1 MNCDKYLDLISAR
14 LDGQLTVQEDADL
27 TAHLQTCPA
36 CRAIAKDM
44 EGLHSALSSVGEVD
58 APPELSQTVLSKI
71 RAEKR
76 PNRRRT
82 LRQLSAL
89 AACLVLCVGVLRV
102 TDAAYSDYRRAKST
116 AGDPE
121 LPSVARHMEPQP
133 VALNRLD
140 AYSLPT
146 PADTTV
152 DPFAHL
158 LDSVDALNRFL
169 ARLPQTDFS
178 TITNTYD
185 EDFFR
190 ANRLVAMV
198 LDEPSTSITH
208 RVTELTKDRVVV
220 LRDVPETGDCARA
233 LWLILGPTELVG
245 PERSLAL
252 EIINESYPFNGTR

>member
-14 LDGQLTVQEDADL
+14 LDGQLTVQEGSDL

-36 CRAIAKDM
+36 CRAIVRDM

-58 APPELSQTVLSKI
+58 APPELSQSVMASIK
-71 RAEKR
+71 AER
-76 PNRRRT
+76 RQTRRRV
-82 LRQLSAL
+82 LRRLSGL
-89 AACLVLCVGVLRV
+89 AACLLLCVGVLRV
-102 TDAAYSDYRRAKST
+102 ADATYSEHNRQAI
-116 AGDPE
+116 DPN
-121 LPSVARHMEPQP
+121 LLSVARHMEPQP

-140 AYSLPT
+140 AYSLPA

-178 TITNTYD
+178 TVTSTYN

-190 ANRLVAMV
+190 TTRLVAMV
-198 LDEPSTSITH
+198 LQEPSSSITH
-208 RVTELTKDRVVV
+208 RVTELTEDRVVV
-220 LRDVPETGDCARA
+220 LRDVPETGDCAIA
-233 LWLILGPTELVG
+233 LWLVLGPTELAG
-245 PERSLAL
+245 PERPLTL
-252 EIINESYPFNGTR
+252 EIINE

>member
-14 LDGQLTVQEDADL
+14 LDGQLTSQEEAEL

-44 EGLHSALSSVGEVD
+44 EGLHSALAAVGEVD
-58 APPELSQTVLSKI
+58 TPAELSQTVLAKI
-71 RAEKR
+71 RTEKR

-82 LRQLSAL
+82 LRQLSSL

-102 TDAAYSDYRRAKST
+102 ADATYSDRNRQTIDSN
-116 AGDPE
+116 
-121 LPSVARHMEPQP
+121 LPSMARHMEPQP

-140 AYSLPT
+140 AYSLPAPT
-146 PADTTV
+146 DTAV
-152 DPFAHL
+152 EPFAHL

-178 TITNTYD
+178 TVTGTYD

-190 ANRLVAMV
+190 TTRLVAMV
-198 LDEPSTSITH
+198 LQEPSITITH
-208 RVTELTKDRVVV
+208 RVTELTEDRVVV
-220 LRDVPETGDCARA
+220 LRDIPETGDCTTA
-233 LWLILGPTELVG
+233 LWLVLGPTELAG
-245 PERSLAL
+245 PERPLAL
-252 EIINESYPFNGTR
+252 EITNE